1 MKRSIAAALVALV
14 PVFALAAGS
23 VPPPVEITPAV
34 AAQIDTGLQAAA
46 GATKGLTPAISVAV
60 AENGRIAYARA
71 FGVADVTAKTPATP
85 QTRFRIA
92 SVTKMMTAVAVMQ
105 LVEAGRVRLDEKVA
119 SYLVNVPH
127 GGEITIRQL
136 LMHTSGLWNY
146 GDEAIA
152 SGRVAKPTSP
162 YAILA
167 SLSLRPLDAKPGS
180 TFAYS
185 NTGYVML
192 GLVVEAV
199 THRTLGEYEREHIFV
214 PAKMSSTTVG
224 DPPAGTPVAHGYLD
238 ATGTAPAPYS
248 MSWFYA
254 DGDVVS
260 TASDVAR
267 FDAALMSGRLVKPAT
282 FAQMQSSAVAAPGLG
297 QGVRYGLGVS
307 LISSGGMTLVGHH
320 GGMPGFATETE
331 MLPAQ
336 RYAVVV
342 LTNASD
348 FLTYRANNVVV
359 QHTHP
364 AFFAE
369 LAKATPPPAGPED
382 PAVTA
387 KLRTLLSGLQL
398 GTVDP
403 ATLTD
408 AMKAALTPEVLSGTK
423 AQFAPLGALQS
434 LTLSGKESVQGY
446 SSYHYSAVFASG
458 ETVPLTISLDKD
470 GKIAGF
476 RGA

>member
-1 MKRSIAAALVALV
+1 MKRSIAAALFALV
-14 PVFALAAGS
+14 PVLALAAGS
-23 VPPPVEITPAV
+23 VPAPVEVTPAV

-46 GATKGLTPAISVAV
+46 GSTKGLTPAISVAV
-60 AENGRIAYARA
+60 VENGRVAYARA

-92 SVTKMMTAVAVMQ
+92 SVTKTITAVAVMQ

-127 GGEITIRQL
+127 GREITIRQL

-146 GDEAIA
+146 GDEAIS
-152 SGRVAKPTSP
+152 SGRVAKPTTP

-167 SLSLRPLDAKPGS
+167 SLSLRPLEAKPG
-180 TFAYS
+180 TGFAYS

-199 THRTLGEYEREHIFV
+199 TRRTLREYEREHIFV

-224 DPPAGTPVAHGYLD
+224 NAPAGTPVAHGYLD
-238 ATGTAPAPYS
+238 ATGTVPAPYS
-248 MSWFYA
+248 PSWFYA

-260 TASDVAR
+260 TASDIAR
-267 FDAALMSGRLVKPAT
+267 FDAALMDGRLVKPAT
-282 FAQMQSSAVAAPGLG
+282 FAQMQSSDIAAPEFG
-297 QGVRYGLGVS
+297 QGVRYGLGLT
-307 LISSGGMTLVGHH
+307 LIASGGVTLVGHH

-331 MLPAQ
+331 MIPAQ

-359 QHTHP
+359 QHTLP

-369 LAKATPPPAGPED
+369 LAKTTPPPAGPED

-387 KLRTLLSGLQL
+387 KLRTLISGLQH
-398 GTVDP
+398 GIVDP

-408 AMKAALTPEVLSGTK
+408 PMKAALTPDALSGIK
-423 AQFAPLGALQS
+423 MQFAALGALQS
-434 LTLSGKESVQGY
+434 LTFRGQEPAQGY
-446 SSYHYSAVFASG
+446 SSYHYSATFADG
-458 ETVPLTISLDKD
+458 RTVPLTISLDKD

>member
-1 MKRSIAAALVALV
+1 MKRSIAVAVFALL
-14 PVFALAAGS
+14 PVFALAADTM
-23 VPPPVEITPAV
+23 PAPVEMTPAV
-34 AAQIDTGLQAAA
+34 AAQIDAGLQQ
-46 GATKGLTPAISVAV
+46 ATGEKKGLTPAISVAV
-60 AENGRIAYARA
+60 VENGRLAYARA

-92 SVTKMMTAVAVMQ
+92 SVTKMITAVAVMQ

-119 SYLVNVPH
+119 AYLVNVPH
-127 GGEITIRQL
+127 GREITIRQL
-136 LMHTSGLWNY
+136 LTHTSGLWNY
-146 GDEAIA
+146 GDEAIT
-152 SGRVAKPTSP
+152 SGRVATPTTP

-167 SLSLRPLDAKPGS
+167 SLSLRPLEAKPGS
-180 TFAYS
+180 AFAYS

-199 THRTLGEYEREHIFV
+199 THHTLAEYEREHIFV

-248 MSWFYA
+248 PSWFYA

-267 FDAALMSGRLVKPAT
+267 FDAALMDGRLVKPAT
-282 FAQMQSSAVAAPGLG
+282 FAQMQSSAVAALG
-297 QGVRYGLGVS
+297 MGKGVRYGLGLT
-307 LISSGGMTLVGHH
+307 LIPAGGTTLAGHH
-320 GGMPGFATETE
+320 GGVPGFAAETE

-342 LTNASD
+342 LSNASD
-348 FLTYRANNVVV
+348 FLTFRANNVVV
-359 QHTHP
+359 QYTLP
-364 AFFAE
+364 SFFEA

-382 PAVTA
+382 SAVTA
-387 KLRTLLSGLQL
+387 KLRTLLNGLQR

-408 AMKAALTPEVLSGTK
+408 AMKAALTPQALSGMS

-434 LTLSGKESVQGY
+434 LTFRGKDSGRGY

-470 GKIAGF
+470 GKIAGLL
-476 RGA
+476 GA